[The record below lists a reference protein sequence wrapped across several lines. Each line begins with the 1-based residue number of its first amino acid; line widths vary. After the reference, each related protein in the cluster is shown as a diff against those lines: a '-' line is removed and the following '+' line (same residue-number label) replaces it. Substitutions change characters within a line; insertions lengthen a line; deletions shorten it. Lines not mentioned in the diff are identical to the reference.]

1 MHNFGLKFILVGD
14 GRVGK
19 SQLSRKFTKN
29 QFNVRFH
36 PVLLCRSACLTGNA
50 FAMVYSQKDSQSTLG
65 MEFSTR
71 AIEFEKSLIKAQLWD
86 TAGQERYE
94 SMTKAYYRDAVGA
107 ALIFDICNRQSFL
120 NLRNIWVPQVTDYGH
135 ESMRLILGKSPS
147 YSLAHC

>member
-29 QFNVRFH
+29 QFNVRFRPCLH
-36 PVLLCRSACLTGNA
+36 RRLCLTIKT
-50 FAMVYSQKDSQSTLG
+50 FVTVCVQKDSQSTLG

-135 ESMRLILGKSPS
+135 ESMRLILGM
-147 YSLAHC
+147 